1 MAVRTQFNK
10 ELDRIRDNIK
20 LMGAQVNQ
28 AAARAVNALINRD
41 FQEAREVK
49 REDRSTD
56 RLRYEIENDCLTLMA
71 TQQPVARDLR
81 ELAAATFVA
90 VELERCGD
98 YAKGVAK
105 AARRISRANANI
117 GVYNLS
123 QMDSLARDMLDRSVK
138 AFVAID
144 VATAHQVIEDDNRVD
159 QLYNELLTSVITD
172 MTANATHIEGG
183 TWLLHA
189 GHCLERIADRATNI
203 AERII
208 FVETGNFTGD
218 LNVHHFDEARKL

>member
-20 LMGAQVNQ
+20 QMGTQVNQ
-28 AAARAVNALINRD
+28 ATARAVQALMNRD
-41 FQEAREVK
+41 YQEAREVK

-56 RLRYEIENDCLTLMA
+56 RLRYEVENECLTLMA
-71 TQQPVARDLR
+71 TQQPVTRDLR

-105 AARRISRANANI
+105 AARRISRANVTI
-117 GVYNLS
+117 SPYNLS
-123 QMDSLARDMLDRSVK
+123 QMDVLARDMLERSVK
-138 AFVAID
+138 AFADID
-144 VATAHQVIEDDNRVD
+144 VAVARQIIADDNHVD
-159 QLYNELLTSVITD
+159 QYYNELLSNVTSD
-172 MTANATHIEGG
+172 MTTNATHIEGG

-203 AERII
+203 AERTI

-218 LNVHHFDEARKL
+218 LNVHRVDEARKI